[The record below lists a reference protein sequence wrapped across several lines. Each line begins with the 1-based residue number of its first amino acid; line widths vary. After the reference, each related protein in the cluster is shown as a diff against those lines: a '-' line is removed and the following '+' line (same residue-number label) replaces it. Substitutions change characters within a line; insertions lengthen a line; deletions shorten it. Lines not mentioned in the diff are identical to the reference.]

1 MPKGAS
7 ARRYAQAAFEL
18 ALEKDELDTWS
29 DDLGYLAQA
38 METHEFSALLDAP
51 QVAVAQK
58 IKLIDETVG
67 GSINPLTRNLLALL
81 ASRNSAGL
89 LSDILDAYQ
98 GMLDA
103 HRGIER
109 GELVSAVPLS
119 AEQQS
124 KVEAML
130 KDMVGKDISLTVRVD
145 PEILGGI
152 VARVGDRVIDG
163 STRTKLEG
171 LRRELVQQA

>member
-18 ALEKDELDTWS
+18 ALEKDELDMWS
-29 DDLGYLAQA
+29 DDLDYLVQA
-38 METHEFSALLDAP
+38 METQEFSEILDAP
-51 QVAVAQK
+51 QVTVAHK

>member
-18 ALEKDELDTWS
+18 ALEKDEFETWS
-29 DDLGYLAQA
+29 DDLGYLAGA
-38 METHEFSALLDAP
+38 MESQEFSEILDAP
-51 QVAVAQK
+51 QVTVSQK
-58 IKLIDETVG
+58 SGLIDETVG
-67 GSINPLTRNLLALL
+67 GSINPLTRNLMTLL
-81 ASRNSAGL
+81 ASRNSVHL
-89 LSDILDAYQ
+89 LPAIAEAYQ
-98 GMLDA
+98 EMLDA

-109 GELVSAVPLS
+109 AEVISAVPLTD
-119 AEQQS
+119 EQQS
-124 KVEAML
+124 SLGNML
-130 KDMVGKDISLTVRVD
+130 KGIVGKEIVLTVRID
-145 PEILGGI
+145 PQILGGI

>member
-18 ALEKDELDTWS
+18 ALEKDELETWS

-38 METHEFSALLDAP
+38 METQEFSEVLDAP
-51 QVAVAQK
+51 QVTVAQK
-58 IKLIDETVG
+58 ITLIDETVG
-67 GSINPLTRNLLALL
+67 GYINPLTRNLLALL

-89 LSDILDAYQ
+89 LTDTLDAFQ
-98 GMLDA
+98 EMLDA

-109 GELVSAVPLS
+109 AELTSAIPLS
-119 AEQQS
+119 TEQQS
-124 KVEAML
+124 KIEAML
-130 KDMVGKDISLTVRVD
+130 TEMVGKDISLTVRVD
-145 PEILGGI
+145 PVILGGI

>member
-18 ALEKDELDTWS
+18 AREKDELETWS
-29 DDLGYLAQA
+29 NDLGYLAQA
-38 METHEFSALLDAP
+38 METQEFSEVLDAP
-51 QVAVAQK
+51 QVTVAHK
-58 IKLIDETVG
+58 IALIDETVG

-89 LSDILDAYQ
+89 LTDALDAFQ
-98 GMLDA
+98 EMLDA

-109 GELVSAVPLS
+109 AELTSAVPLS
-119 AEQQS
+119 TEQQS
-124 KVEAML
+124 KIEAML
-130 KDMVGKDISLTVRVD
+130 TEMVGKDISLTVRVD

>member
-18 ALEKDELDTWS
+18 ALEKDELETWS

-38 METHEFSALLDAP
+38 METQEFSELLDAP
-51 QVAVAQK
+51 QVTVAKK
-58 IKLIDETVG
+58 IALIDETVG

-89 LSDILDAYQ
+89 LPVIADAYQ
-98 GMLDA
+98 EKMDT

-109 GELVSAVPLS
+109 AELVSAVALS

-130 KDMVGKDISLTVRVD
+130 KEMVGKDISLTVRVD
-145 PEILGGI
+145 PTILGGI
-152 VARVGDRVIDG
+152 VAKVGDRVIDG
-163 STRTKLEG
+163 STRSKLEG

>member
-18 ALEKDELDTWS
+18 ALEKDELETWS

-38 METHEFSALLDAP
+38 METQEFSELLDAP
-51 QVAVAQK
+51 QVTVAKK
-58 IKLIDETVG
+58 IALIDETVG
-67 GSINPLTRNLLALL
+67 ESINPLTRNLLALL

-89 LSDILDAYQ
+89 LPVIADAYQ
-98 GMLDA
+98 EKMDT

-109 GELVSAVPLS
+109 AELVSAVALS

-130 KDMVGKDISLTVRVD
+130 KEMVGKDISLTVRVD
-145 PEILGGI
+145 PTILGGI
-152 VARVGDRVIDG
+152 VAKVGDLVIDG
-163 STRTKLEG
+163 STRSKLEG